1 MRRFVFILVL
11 ACALALNLSSIV
23 AASTVRALLFYSP
36 RCSHCHVVI
45 TEHLPLVQQRFGDQ
59 LQILMINVDQP
70 QGAALYR
77 EAIAAYAI
85 PEARRGVPTMIIG
98 DSVLVGSVEIPQ
110 RLPGLVETLLDRGG
124 SDWPPLPGLAAFLP
138 AEPTALPAAPSPSV
152 MPAETPP
159 FLRDMPANA
168 LAVAVLEGMVLS
180 VIWAAVAWSRPA
192 HPPAPWRDR
201 TIPLL
206 ALAGMGVAAYL
217 TFIETTGAQAVCG
230 PMGDC
235 NTVQQSEFA
244 RIFGVLPVGVAGIA
258 GYGAILMAWI
268 LAHRLRGAPGE
279 RTALALPALALIR
292 CALLDLSDL
301 PRTVCDRRH
310 VSLAPDIGGDHHRAV
325 VAQHAVPLALLITQ
339 AYLHNMPS
347 YVCICPTSRGVL

>member
-45 TEHLPLVQQRFGDQ
+45 TEHLPPVQQRFGDQ

-168 LAVAVLEGMVLS
+168 LAVAVLAGMVLS

-192 HPPAPWRDR
+192 HPPARWRDR
-201 TIPLL
+201 AIPLL

-279 RTALALPALALIR
+279 RAALALPALALIGTLFSIYLTFLEPFVIGAT
-292 CALLDLSDL
+292 CLWCLTSAVIITGLLWLSMPYRWRSL
-301 PRTVCDRRH
+301 SLQHVRR
-310 VSLAPDIGGDHHRAV
+310 
-325 VAQHAVPLALLITQ
+325 
-339 AYLHNMPS
+339 
-347 YVCICPTSRGVL
+347 

>member
-1 MRRFVFILVL
+1 
-11 ACALALNLSSIV
+11 
-23 AASTVRALLFYSP
+23 
-36 RCSHCHVVI
+36 
-45 TEHLPLVQQRFGDQ
+45 
-59 LQILMINVDQP
+59 
-70 QGAALYR
+70 
-77 EAIAAYAI
+77 
-85 PEARRGVPTMIIG
+85 
-98 DSVLVGSVEIPQ
+98 EIPQ

-168 LAVAVLEGMVLS
+168 LAVAVLAGMVLS

-192 HPPAPWRDR
+192 HPPARWRDR

-206 ALAGMGVAAYL
+206 ALTGMGVAAYL

-279 RTALALPALALIR
+279 RAALALPALALIGTLFSIYLTFLEPFVIGAT
-292 CALLDLSDL
+292 CLWCLTSAVIITGLLWLSMPYRWRSPSL
-301 PRTVCDRRH
+301 QHVRR
-310 VSLAPDIGGDHHRAV
+310 
-325 VAQHAVPLALLITQ
+325 
-339 AYLHNMPS
+339 
-347 YVCICPTSRGVL
+347 